1 MDLRKLVGL
10 LLLVF
15 ISLLEML
22 LKKIAVSVLS
32 FVGFSDSQ
40 RSPSNSREM
49 QRVVSSPRIRLKDGR
64 WLAYRERGV
73 PMDKSLHRII
83 LVHGIN
89 SSKDKDFLATQEIL
103 EEMRI
108 YMLQFDRAG
117 YGESDINPKRSL
129 ESEACDIEEVAD
141 QLQIG
146 SKFYLISVSAG
157 SYPAWNCLR
166 RIPHRLSGV
175 AFVVPI
181 INYKWNSLPHD
192 LIKNDHNNKL
202 WRLVIW
208 LARYAPGLLYSF
220 FTQKSNNVF
229 SGNSALLSKKD
240 REVAKNANRSE
251 VFDPKLYPKQ
261 SDFESLLQDFTLAYG
276 KWDFDPLELGNPFPD
291 EKESS
296 VHIWQ
301 GYEDNIVPCRLQRYV
316 SKRLPWIHYHEVSDG
331 GHALWHVGPIGE
343 AILRSLLLREQ
354 DTTPQSA

>member
-1 MDLRKLVGL
+1 M
-10 LLLVF
+10 
-15 ISLLEML
+15 EML
-22 LKKIAVSVLS
+22 FKKIAASILS
-32 FVGFSDSQ
+32 FLGYSDPQ
-40 RSPSNSREM
+40 SNSRAEL
-49 QRVVSSPRIRLKDGR
+49 QRTVTSPRIRLKDGR
-64 WLAYRERGV
+64 YLAYRERGV
-73 PMDKSLHRII
+73 TMNKSIHRII

-117 YGESDINPKRSL
+117 YGESDQNPIRSL
-129 ESEACDIEEVAD
+129 DSEASDIEELAD

-166 RIPHRLSGV
+166 RIPHRLTGV

-181 INYKWNSLPHD
+181 VNYKWNSLPHD
-192 LIKNDHNNKL
+192 LIKNDHANKL

-220 FTQKSNNVF
+220 FTQKSNGVL
-229 SGNSALLSKKD
+229 SGNPSLFSKKD
-240 REVAKNANRSE
+240 IEVAKNANRLE

-276 KWDFDPLELGNPFPD
+276 KWDFDPLEFGNPFT
-291 EKESS
+291 ENESS

-301 GYEDNIVPCRLQRYV
+301 GCEDKIVPCHLQRYV
-316 SKRLPWIHYHEVSDG
+316 SKRLPWIHYHEVGDG
-331 GHALWHVGPIGE
+331 GHALWHVGPVGE
-343 AILRSLLLREQ
+343 AILRSLLLGQ
-354 DTTPQSA
+354 DPYSPTI